1 MKLFRKLT
9 VECMCD
15 CAKTYYQ
22 KRKSFRFYSNN
33 ELLVFDTL
41 NSVYHHTLYWI
52 VSYPVWIFAHRTF
65 RKCCCVSFFCPR
77 NWITIVSAIVCEC
90 VAYTH
95 THQICQLMDVIINR
109 LPGNVLCRWLFIA
122 LLLPRSIVFSF
133 RAFVIIP
140 YLAVVTLVSLV
151 YMLFFLMN
159 SSFISFS
166 FFIHLLLFFCSI
178 LLYNLVLPLN
188 FLYFSCLLQLFAY
201 LVLYCAA
208 VFYILICVPFISSS
222 SLSRYRSFRLLF
234 SFVPYATVDYVK
246 EKMPCKMFELL
257 FAFSLITCYH
267 IVKLNK
273 FSCKCKRHRHF
284 NATNLRKN
292 TGKKGVLL
300 VIH

>member
-1 MKLFRKLT
+1 MCFVGGFLLRYFCPAQSYFHFELLLLFHILLSLLLFR
-9 VECMCD
+9 
-15 CAKTYYQ
+15 
-22 KRKSFRFYSNN
+22 
-33 ELLVFDTL
+33 
-41 NSVYHHTLYWI
+41 
-52 VSYPVWIFAHRTF
+52 SYI
-65 RKCCCVSFFCPR
+65 CC
-77 NWITIVSAIVCEC
+77 
-90 VAYTH
+90 
-95 THQICQLMDVIINR
+95 
-109 LPGNVLCRWLFIA
+109 
-122 LLLPRSIVFSF
+122 
-133 RAFVIIP
+133 
-140 YLAVVTLVSLV
+140 
-151 YMLFFLMN
+151 FFLMN

-201 LVLYCAA
+201 LILYCTA
-208 VFYILICVPFISSS
+208 VFYILICFPFISSF

-273 FSCKCKRHRHF
+273 FSCKCKRHRHS